1 MHGNSMDKAIPL
13 KERTLEEYAKE
24 QGKTVE
30 EVLKDTPIKIIET
43 DINICPKQVG
53 QQT

>member
-1 MHGNSMDKAIPL
+1 MNQAIPL

-43 DINICPKQVG
+43 DINIWQKQED

>member
-1 MHGNSMDKAIPL
+1 MNQAIPL

-24 QGKTVE
+24 QGKTID
-30 EVLKDTPIKIIET
+30 EVLESTPIKIIET
-43 DINICPKQVG
+43 DICPKQED